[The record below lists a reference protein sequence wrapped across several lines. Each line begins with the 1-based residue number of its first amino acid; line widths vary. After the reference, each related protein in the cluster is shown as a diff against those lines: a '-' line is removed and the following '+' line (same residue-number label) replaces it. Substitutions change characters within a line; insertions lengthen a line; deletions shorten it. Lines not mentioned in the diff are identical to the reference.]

1 MQSEPIKT
9 VIHNGKT
16 IKIYQDETPETP
28 RSWDNLAQMVFFGNK
43 KYLGDKHEIKLGSFQ
58 GREDFIV
65 EGARALA
72 KQIKDIVVCLPVHM
86 YSHSGERISTSD
98 GYPFNCPWDSGTI
111 GFVIVTKQAIR
122 ENWSIKKVTKK
133 LIEQSKLQ
141 AEGEVETLNDYI
153 TGNIYGYQIVD
164 ENGNDLDSCWGFY
177 GDIETSGIIEEAKGT
192 IE

>member
-9 VIHNGKT
+9 VIHKGKT

-43 KYLGDKHEIKLGSFQ
+43 KCLGDKHEIKLGSYQ

-72 KQIKDIVVCLPVHM
+72 KQIKDIAVCLPVHM
-86 YSHSGERISTSD
+86 YSHSGETISTSG

-141 AEGEVETLNDYI
+141 AEGEVETLNDYL
-153 TGNIYGYQIVD
+153 TGNIYGYKIVD

-177 GDIETSGIIEEAKGT
+177 GDIETSCIIEEAKAT
-192 IE
+192 IK